1 MKNFTYY
8 NPTKIV
14 FGTGTERQ
22 IGKHIADAGIKKVLL
37 VYGSDRIKKEG
48 LFDTVADSLAAEGVT
63 CVALGGIVSNPL
75 LSKVY
80 EGIEAAKKEGVE
92 AILAVGGGS
101 VLDSAKAIAAGACY
115 EGDVW
120 DFFTFKSAIEKALPV
135 FDVITLAATGSEM
148 NGSAVVTND
157 ATKQKFFIS
166 TPLLNPKVSVVNP
179 ALQKTVSDAYLVY
192 SASDI
197 IAHSIEGYFTA
208 AHHPDII
215 SAYVEANIV
224 TVVKTTEALLANQDD
239 DDARGEFAWAA
250 TQALNGSTAAG
261 VEGAGFPN
269 HMIEHALS
277 ALYNVPHGAGLSVVM
292 PAWMKWYVAQ
302 NTPQFERFAR
312 NVFGKTDARE
322 GIAALEAWFDKIGT
336 PTRLSQFGIGED
348 AIGAIAESAHA
359 NAHYF
364 GLAETYTADV
374 IRAILTKAL

>member
-224 TVVKTTEALLANQDD
+224 TVVKTTEALLAAPDD
-239 DDARGEFAWAA
+239 DDARGEFACQRLDVVVVLEFVAPPHRY
-250 TQALNGSTAAG
+250 G
-261 VEGAGFPN
+261 VDAQIGTGDGPR
-269 HMIEHALS
+269 
-277 ALYNVPHGAGLSVVM
+277 HGA
-292 PAWMKWYVAQ
+292 
-302 NTPQFERFAR
+302 
-312 NVFGKTDARE
+312 E
-322 GIAALEAWFDKIGT
+322 GIAVATVEHREQYALDEGMGVTQEAVEREGHGFVHEHAHPEGLR
-336 PTRLSQFGIGED
+336 RLPGVGPLRQ
-348 AIGAIAESAHA
+348 H
-359 NAHYF
+359 
-364 GLAETYTADV
+364 L
-374 IRAILTKAL
+374 

>member
-63 CVALGGIVSNPL
+63 YVALGGIVSNPL

-120 DFFTFKSAIEKALPV
+120 DFFTFKSAIENALPI

-157 ATKQKFFIS
+157 VTNQKFFIS
-166 TPLLNPKVSVVNP
+166 TPLLNPRVSVVNP
-179 ALQKTVSDAYLVY
+179 ELQKTVSEAYLVY

-239 DDARGEFAWAA
+239 YDARGEFAWAA

-292 PAWMKWYVAQ
+292 PAWMKWYVYQ

-312 NVFGKTDARE
+312 NVFGKTDAHE
-322 GIAALEAWFDKIGT
+322 GIATLEAWFDKIGT
-336 PTRLSQFGIGED
+336 PTRLSQFGIGAD

-374 IRAILTKAL
+374 IRDILSKAL